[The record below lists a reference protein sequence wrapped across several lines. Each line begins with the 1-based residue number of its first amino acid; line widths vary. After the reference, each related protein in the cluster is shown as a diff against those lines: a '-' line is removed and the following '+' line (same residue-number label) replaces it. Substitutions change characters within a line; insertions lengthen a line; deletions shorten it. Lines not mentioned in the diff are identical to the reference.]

1 MFEKPTSKV
10 IEAKTIFLYDLFSDY
25 LLKIPAYQRPY
36 SWERVQAEELWDD
49 IIACRD
55 NNDQHFIGPMYFK
68 IITNDENDYLEVTD
82 GQQRLTS
89 VTLLM
94 LAMKRQLGIFTDQSD
109 TNSFKFLKTNLDK
122 LTKKD
127 DLPRLTLG
135 SSDKDAFKKIQD
147 SYSEIPHKVSVFQE
161 TFDKNQIFLK
171 SAVLLHSNFMY
182 FDEKLKAIDSQA
194 REKFGITD
202 DKSNNEESTLQNYKN
217 EVLSNYASILST
229 LMYRFLIIRCFI
241 VSSDST
247 KTFKLFETINDRGRQ
262 LDQVDKIKN
271 YLFKNVYNMS
281 KIDSNPKY
289 KNDYTNIQ
297 NLWSDLQKSL
307 DNDIE
312 DYIRYYIIQRNY
324 LGKYIVPKKLFTE
337 IQEHFEGKLV
347 DNSEYD
353 SEQEIKVDKERILRL
368 YEKTMDLVTE
378 LHTHRECYNLII
390 EPGRS
395 TLIEDDIIQSNLK
408 YAYPYKII
416 RALLLREI
424 ILYRTC
430 DIKKL
435 RKMVAVTTNAAI
447 LYVSIFGL
455 RKLDTVERNIW
466 KVFFERDRLFETPD
480 TVGIDLKLAMNQ
492 TDKSFVWSKELLED
506 KIQFLSNDQV
516 AYYIQCKLNDYIND
530 HSKNAD
536 FYNPLIN
543 KRPSKSAFNKD
554 HILPQ
559 NYDAD
564 FKLIIDDYFTE
575 TGIDRP
581 SQKQFRNEYISRI
594 GNIIPLKRDA
604 NIEKSNT
611 SDPIGFYNSLSVQGI
626 LVQQLVADF
635 DTWGPK
641 EIISRSRKIAKQIV
655 ENEVLTLEVSKAKF

>member
-55 NNDQHFIGPMYFK
+55 NKDQHFIGPMYFK

-94 LAMKRQLGIFTDQSD
+94 LAMKRQLGIFADQSD
-109 TNSFKFLKTNLDK
+109 TTSFKFLKTNLEK

-194 REKFGITD
+194 REKFGIID
-202 DKSNNEESTLQNYKN
+202 DKPNNEESTLQNYKS
-217 EVLSNYASILST
+217 EVLNNYASILST
-229 LMYRFLIIRCFI
+229 LMSRFLIIRCFI

-271 YLFKNVYNMS
+271 YFFKNVYNMS

-307 DNDIE
+307 DNEIE
-312 DYIRYYIIQRNY
+312 D
-324 LGKYIVPKKLFTE
+324 
-337 IQEHFEGKLV
+337 
-347 DNSEYD
+347 
-353 SEQEIKVDKERILRL
+353 
-368 YEKTMDLVTE
+368 
-378 LHTHRECYNLII
+378 
-390 EPGRS
+390 
-395 TLIEDDIIQSNLK
+395 
-408 YAYPYKII
+408 
-416 RALLLREI
+416 
-424 ILYRTC
+424 
-430 DIKKL
+430 
-435 RKMVAVTTNAAI
+435 
-447 LYVSIFGL
+447 
-455 RKLDTVERNIW
+455 
-466 KVFFERDRLFETPD
+466 
-480 TVGIDLKLAMNQ
+480 
-492 TDKSFVWSKELLED
+492 
-506 KIQFLSNDQV
+506 
-516 AYYIQCKLNDYIND
+516 
-530 HSKNAD
+530 
-536 FYNPLIN
+536 
-543 KRPSKSAFNKD
+543 
-554 HILPQ
+554 
-559 NYDAD
+559 
-564 FKLIIDDYFTE
+564 
-575 TGIDRP
+575 
-581 SQKQFRNEYISRI
+581 
-594 GNIIPLKRDA
+594 
-604 NIEKSNT
+604 
-611 SDPIGFYNSLSVQGI
+611 
-626 LVQQLVADF
+626 
-635 DTWGPK
+635 
-641 EIISRSRKIAKQIV
+641 
-655 ENEVLTLEVSKAKF
+655 